1 LTRHAAI
8 QSAETLAFLRAIVA
22 GETNLAV
29 RCEDHLAK
37 YFLGRKYRLL
47 AGIGPQ
53 ALCRRLLEVV
63 APGSYGFTIARTRH
77 FDEVLLS
84 ESRAGIEQAVLLG
97 AGYDSRPFR
106 LRGVL
111 ADVRVFEID
120 HPGTQARKRRMLEG
134 VNETMPAN
142 LSFIPLDFNQRS
154 LQAALAGHGFS
165 TDRRTLFLWEGV
177 SYYLPQQVVGGLLD
191 FVSGCA
197 PGSSIVFDYATKRF
211 ASGDTSTYGGKHVA
225 RWLRKIREPFLF
237 GLDPDETKDF
247 LRRHKLHLVS
257 DFGSEE
263 LEKLYLKTKDG
274 RCLGKTLGHVRMA
287 HARVTSPTQRTV

>member
-1 LTRHAAI
+1 MTRHAAI
-8 QSAETLAFLRAIVA
+8 QSAETVAFLRALVA
-22 GETNLAV
+22 GEKNLAV

-106 LRGVL
+106 FRDALVHMK
-111 ADVRVFEID
+111 VFEID
-120 HPGTQARKRRMLEG
+120 HPETQARKRHMLER
-134 VNETMPAN
+134 VNETSPEN
-142 LSFIPLDFNQRS
+142 LSFIPMDFNRQS
-154 LQAALAGHGFS
+154 LQEALADRGFS

-177 SYYLPQQVVGGLLD
+177 SYYLPQQVVEALLD
-191 FVSGCA
+191 FVGGCA
-197 PGSSIVFDYATKRF
+197 PGSSIVFDYTTRRF
-211 ASGDTSTYGGKHVA
+211 ANGDTSTYGGKQVA
-225 RWLRKIREPFLF
+225 RWLKKIREPFLF
-237 GLDPDETKDF
+237 GLDPDETKEF
-247 LRRHKLHLVS
+247 LRRRKLHLVS
-257 DFGSEE
+257 DLGSEE

-287 HARVTSPTQRTV
+287 HARATGSTQGTA